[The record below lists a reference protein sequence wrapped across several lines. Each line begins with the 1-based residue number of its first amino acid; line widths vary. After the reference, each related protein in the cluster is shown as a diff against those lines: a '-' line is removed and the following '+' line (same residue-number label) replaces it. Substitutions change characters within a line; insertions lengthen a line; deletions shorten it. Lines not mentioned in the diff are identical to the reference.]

1 MVSSPVSDLLGN
13 SEGFQTDEVTYTST
27 DKKLLKI
34 FTFEKDCVKMVS
46 VNSIELPFA
55 LFKEMVNELDVRE
68 SIPTIYVSILLICF
82 VCIVLIGRLSF
93 TLSNLNAR
101 V

>member
-13 SEGFQTDEVTYTST
+13 SQGFQTDEVTYTST
-27 DKKLLKI
+27 DKKLLNI

-46 VNSIELPFA
+46 VNNIELPFA
-55 LFKEMVNELDVRE
+55 VFKEMVDELDVRE
-68 SIPTIYVSILLICF
+68 SIPNIYISLLMICF
-82 VCIVLIGRLSF
+82 VFIVFIIPF

>member
-1 MVSSPVSDLLGN
+1 MVSSPVSDLLRY
-13 SEGFQTDEVTYTST
+13 SEDFQSDEVTYTST

-46 VNSIELPFA
+46 VNNIELPFA
-55 LFKEMVNELDVRE
+55 VFKEMVDELDVRE
-68 SIPTIYVSILLICF
+68 SIPNIYTSVLLIFF
-82 VCIVLIGRLSF
+82 VFIVFISPF
-93 TLSNLNAR
+93 ALSNLNAR

>member
-1 MVSSPVSDLLGN
+1 M
-13 SEGFQTDEVTYTST
+13 YY
-27 DKKLLKI
+27 KI
-34 FTFEKDCVKMVS
+34 VGHIYLVYQPNQIQKNNQSNNYYPFEKDCVKMVS

-55 LFKEMVNELDVRE
+55 VLKEMVDELDVRE